1 MADEGI
7 DIDSLMEAGRIARRI
22 REKAI
27 NIIREGAS
35 ILDVCNILE
44 ESIRD
49 LGGKPAFPCNICIN
63 EIAAHYTASPGEQS
77 VIPSRSIVKVD
88 VGVSVNGYIADTA
101 ITISFDPN
109 QESLVEAVNK
119 ALMEA
124 LKIIRP
130 GAPVSVIGATIQKT
144 IRDMRFKPIR
154 NLTGHEIARYNLH
167 AGLSIPNVQ
176 TIQTDKLKIG
186 HVYAIEPFA
195 TTIDGAGEVVPLRTA
210 TIYRLSIEKID
221 RSKLEREELEFAEMI
236 SGDFGNLP
244 YTTRWI
250 KEFDKVKDLHEKMVR
265 KGRIHSYPVLVEKNG
280 KPVSQAEHTILVTED
295 GCKVIT

>member
-1 MADEGI
+1 LVDESI
-7 DIDSLMEAGRIARRI
+7 DVDSLMEAGRIARRV

-27 NIIREGAS
+27 NIVREGVS
-35 ILDVCNILE
+35 ILDICNILE

-63 EIAAHYTASPGEQS
+63 EIAAHYTASIEEQTI
-77 VIPSRSIVKVD
+77 IPSRSIVKID
-88 VGVSVNGYIADTA
+88 IGVSVNGYIADTA
-101 ITISFDPN
+101 ITISFDSSH
-109 QESLVEAVNK
+109 ELMVEAVYK

-124 LKIIRP
+124 LKIVRP
-130 GAPVSVIGATIQKT
+130 GVPVSVIGATIQKT
-144 IRDMRFKPIR
+144 IRDMGFKPIR

-176 TIQTDKLKIG
+176 TIQTDKLKTG
-186 HVYAIEPFA
+186 HIYAIEPFA

-221 RSKLEREELEFAEMI
+221 RSKLEKEELELVDMI
-236 SGDFGNLP
+236 SRNFDNLP

-250 KEFDKVKDLHEKMVR
+250 QEFDKVKNLHEKMVR
-265 KGRIHSYPVLVEKNG
+265 KGRIHSYPVLVEKNR

-295 GCKVIT
+295 GCKIVT